1 MNKFEFYS
9 RVKALKVE
17 VNHVTK
23 EFHAFINDTYKA
35 FGVVLIISRNLI

>member
-17 VNHVTK
+17 VDHITK
-23 EFHAFINDTYKA
+23 EFHGFINDTYKA
-35 FGVVLIISRNLI
+35 FWRGVDDRGI

>member
-17 VNHVTK
+17 VNHVTT
-23 EFHAFINDTYKA
+23 EFQTFISNTCKA
-35 FGVVLIISRNLI
+35 FRLGVDRIGNQI